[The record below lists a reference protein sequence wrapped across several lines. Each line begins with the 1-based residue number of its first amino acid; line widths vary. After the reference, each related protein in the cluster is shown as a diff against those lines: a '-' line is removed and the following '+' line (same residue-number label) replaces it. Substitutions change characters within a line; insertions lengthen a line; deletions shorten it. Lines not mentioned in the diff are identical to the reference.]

1 MSLTAKT
8 PDKYALQ
15 LMDVL
20 FTDHEMGSSC
30 FISSKFSTKPGL
42 DPKRVAF
49 ASWYDDMYT
58 MRNI

>member
-20 FTDHEMGSSC
+20 FTDQEMGSSC
-30 FISSKFSTKPGL
+30 FISSKYSTKPGL
-42 DPKRVAF
+42 DPKRVALLHG
-49 ASWYDDMYT
+49 MMT
-58 MRNI
+58 CTLCV